1 MDYHSFFT
9 KKNEE
14 LVRALLK
21 FERIK
26 FFIKQLRSKE
36 LVLME
41 YSFLP
46 KYRRHHQ

>member
-1 MDYHSFFT
+1 MDYHSFFY

-14 LVRALLK
+14 LVRTLLK

-46 KYRRHHQ
+46 KYRRRHQ